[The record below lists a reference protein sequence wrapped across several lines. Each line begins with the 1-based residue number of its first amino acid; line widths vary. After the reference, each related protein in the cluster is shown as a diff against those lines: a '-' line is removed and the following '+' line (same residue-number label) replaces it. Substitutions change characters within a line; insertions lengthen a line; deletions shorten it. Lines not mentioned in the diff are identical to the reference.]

1 MVVMMIAGRRVGCS
15 TIWLVSRI
23 MVMVVM
29 IKIIDRSNTW
39 LWLRSRLCKEE
50 RQVMEG
56 GKQVRWFLKNS
67 NND

>member
-1 MVVMMIAGRRVGCS
+1 MMLVMMMAVIMMMAMMKIAG
-15 TIWLVSRI
+15 
-23 MVMVVM
+23 
-29 IKIIDRSNTW
+29 RSNTW

-50 RQVMEG
+50 RQAMEG

>member
-1 MVVMMIAGRRVGCS
+1 
-15 TIWLVSRI
+15 

-29 IKIIDRSNTW
+29 MKIIDRSNTW

>member
-1 MVVMMIAGRRVGCS
+1 MV
-15 TIWLVSRI
+15 

-29 IKIIDRSNTW
+29 MKAGRSNTW
-39 LWLRSRLCKEE
+39 LWLRSRLYKEE

>member
-1 MVVMMIAGRRVGCS
+1 MVAIILVMLMLVNMTMAVMKIAG
-15 TIWLVSRI
+15 
-23 MVMVVM
+23 
-29 IKIIDRSNTW
+29 RSNTW